1 MISSSLRPLGFRKVL
16 YCLKEVLL
24 LGMLIGLA
32 SVEASGA
39 QAKSVGQALNA
50 IGSLMVVRDDGIQE
64 SLQGTGSLPLFEGD
78 TLKTEQGNQGL
89 IVFDN
94 GVQVAVNEDT
104 EFLIISRWEKDKPLT
119 RILRLKKGELL
130 VKITEGPKPFEV
142 ETPVASAR
150 VKQTEFDIKVQ
161 ENGETTLRVIE
172 GIVEFGT
179 PFGTCPI
186 RTATISYGVR
196 GKKCTKPK
204 EENHQTALLWAKDL
218 VK

>member
-1 MISSSLRPLGFRKVL
+1 MISYSLRPLGLQMVL
-16 YCLKEVLL
+16 YCLKGILSV
-24 LGMLIGLA
+24 GMLICLA
-32 SVEASGA
+32 SVESSGS
-39 QAKSVGQALNA
+39 QAKSVGQAVNA
-50 IGSLMVVRDDGIQE
+50 VGSILVVRDDGIQE
-64 SLQGTGSLPLFEGD
+64 SLQGTGSLPLFDGD
-78 TLKTEQGNQGL
+78 TLKTEQGNQGS

-94 GVQVAVNEDT
+94 GVQVAINEDT
-104 EFLIISRWEKDKPLT
+104 EFMIISRWEKDKPLT

-130 VKITEGPKPFEV
+130 VKIGKGPKPFEV

-150 VKQTEFDIKVQ
+150 VKETEFDIKVQ
-161 ENGETTLRVIE
+161 ESGETTLRVIE

>member
-1 MISSSLRPLGFRKVL
+1 MISWSLRPFGLRMVL
-16 YCLKEVLL
+16 YCLSGVLSV
-24 LGMLIGLA
+24 GILICLA
-32 SVEASGA
+32 SVAPSGA
-39 QAKSVGQALNA
+39 SIKSVGKALNA
-50 IGSLMVVRDDGIQE
+50 VGSLLVVRDDGIQE

-78 TLKTEQGNQGL
+78 LLKTEQGSQGS
-89 IVFDN
+89 IAFDD
-94 GVQVAVNEDT
+94 GVQVAINEDT
-104 EFLIISRWEKDKPLT
+104 EFMILSRWEKDKPLT

-130 VKITEGPKPFEV
+130 VKIGQGPKPFEV

-172 GIVEFGT
+172 GVVEFGT

-186 RTATISYGVR
+186 KTATISYGVR

-204 EENHQTALLWAKDL
+204 AESHQTALLWAKDL